1 MARIG
6 DLVPK
11 SGMFTN
17 PGVIVENREDG
28 TVMVDTDP
36 LTINKFHR
44 YSNTSGLSEEE
55 KAKFNDVL
63 DQIYAKEDP
72 VQRLNDIQ
80 TTIDDMKTDPRNRN
94 IVQYLR
100 NQQAVMIR
108 DARKLPRVYNQDE
121 VQLTSLRRK

>member
-17 PGVIVENREDG
+17 PGVVVENRDDG

-44 YSNTSGLSEEE
+44 YSNTSGLSEDE
-55 KAKFNDVL
+55 KNKFNEVL
-63 DQIYAKEDP
+63 DSIYGKDDHM
-72 VQRLNDIQ
+72 QRLNDIQ
-80 TTIDDMKTDPRNRN
+80 STIDEMKTDPRNKN

-108 DARKLPRVYNQDE
+108 EARQLPRVYNQDE
-121 VQLTSLRRK
+121 SQLSSLRKK